1 MTWEALGFSLVS
13 FGVVLLDKLANFV
26 NKFINF
32 VCGFRDKGSHTQLSN
47 IYLLLHYIFQPLLCC
62 NRGYNLHSFCTPN
75 QLCFDYKNLIIKY

>member
-47 IYLLLHYIFQPLLCC
+47 IYLLLYFPASAMLQQRL
-62 NRGYNLHSFCTPN
+62 
-75 QLCFDYKNLIIKY
+75 QLA